1 MSVIKYKDPVSGT
14 WIPVGTAGSGSMTDE
29 QVRDVVAAFIKP
41 GTNVTVVHND
51 AADTL
56 TLTST
61 AGGGGITTEDAVDA
75 VAAALVAGN
84 NIDVSYN
91 DAANQIIIDV
101 EQLDTG
107 DIAGLA
113 AALGA
118 KADAGTVQPLDADLT
133 TIANMNPGPNDS
145 LMFIGSAWSNRT
157 PVQFKTSL
165 GLDQV
170 NNTSDANKPI
180 STAQQGALDS
190 KADLA
195 TTNAALAL
203 KQPIDPDLTAIAG
216 LTPAVGD
223 TMQFIGTAWANRT
236 PTQAKTTLALDQ
248 VNNTTDLNKP
258 ISTATQTALNLK
270 FDKAGGTITGST
282 AFSAGVTMAT
292 TLGVTGA
299 VTAASFTGI
308 GTGLTALNAS
318 ELQSGVLPIARFP
331 TTIPS
336 DTTGTAAAWTTARNL
351 SFTGD
356 VTGAGLVK
364 GNADVSIA
372 LTVAPNS
379 VALGPDTTGNFVAEI
394 RGTTNQIIS
403 DNVVAGEG
411 IIHTLSLPQS
421 IHAAATPTFAR
432 LTLTAPPGNPPL
444 VISSTAKV
452 VNLNADFLDGL
463 DSADLLAAGNLTGT
477 IASARLT
484 GPYTGITRVGTL
496 DQLTVVGP
504 SSFTGTTAFSQ
515 TPTVAGN
522 LVWHA
527 GNDGAGS
534 AVDAGLLEGHRSAYF
549 AVDAEVEALM
559 GDLLAV
565 GLYNAAAYAHN
576 TATMPHPTWDRGP
589 NVYWHNIY
597 WIVASSG
604 EVDFVDADYS
614 GRYDVNV
621 DSPIALA
628 NGDWIIAID
637 PQFGA
642 PGHEAGTNQP
652 LSQMVFQYIPFST
665 ETYVKAQI
673 LAHASDVLDPHSAA
687 NYLKQTVAAT
697 LYSPIIHVHEA
708 EISSYITAHEQK
720 VDPHPQYLTQTE
732 GDTLYLKPGVVLPYE
747 PIGAV
752 LAHEQKPD
760 PHPQYL
766 NAAEG
771 NAAYSPVGHPHSEY
785 ALQGH
790 THVATDEVLSTDGA
804 QSSRIYIGDDAP
816 VNPGIGDIWLQTF
829 DISLQP
835 PPAPALLT
843 ISATTPTSLTV
854 SWGPWD
860 TTVAQSGVQVD
871 RSPNGT
877 TGWVQIF
884 SDVIFPYA
892 TSYQDLSLAERT
904 TYWYRVR
911 AANLTGQG
919 TYGTITGTTGNAP
932 PNAPASLSVT
942 GVSPAGFTL
951 NWAAVTAPANDPMH
965 ATPYEVFKTGVSQG
979 FTAST
984 SWAFGGLT
992 ENTTISLG
1000 VRARDNL
1007 GVFSAVSAINGTTGN
1022 ADPPAPTGLFTGGK
1036 NHYQVHT
1043 GWSAVS
1049 GIADFN
1055 RYQVFVNGGFWAD
1068 VYTTNYLFSGLAPS
1082 TAYTFGVRSVDND
1095 GAVSAISSYVDST
1108 TVNPDTTPPPA
1119 ATVTAF
1125 RPFNNYGEM
1134 YVQWTQ
1140 YEATATTIA
1149 YRNINGNGWEEIYH
1163 GGLPAGNHSVYLGS
1177 FGAGTTIY
1185 TVVHQW
1191 DAAGNTRSGD
1201 VYGYTLVESPTNFG
1215 PHSSSSWRAPNGGQW
1230 NPAQTSKVYQGYA
1243 SDPSL
1248 NSWGFWFYGTDFQN
1262 WWNPNRTITGASIF
1276 INREGCGVNA
1286 QDMVT
1291 LYVHPMLEN
1300 PGNVAFWGTPTIAG
1314 GNDIGTVQYGEAKW
1328 MPVPVEWANSMMT
1341 GEWRGFAIA
1350 RSSGKPYMCL
1360 YPSSQG
1366 YSGVVQISH
1375 LG

>member
-170 NNTSDANKPI
+170 TNTSDANKPI

-203 KQPIDPDLTAIAG
+203 KQPIDPDLTAISG
-216 LTPAVGD
+216 L
-223 TMQFIGTAWANRT
+223 IGTAGANRT
-236 PTQAKTTLALDQ
+236 PAQAKATLALDQ
-248 VNNTTDLNKP
+248 VNNTSDANKP
-258 ISTATQTALNLK
+258 VSIAQQTALNLK
-270 FDKAGGTITGST
+270 YDKTGGAISG
-282 AFSAGVTMAT
+282 AVTMGS

-299 VTAASFTGI
+299 ATMSSTLGVTSRVTAAAFTGD
-308 GTGLTALNAS
+308 GAQLTNLNAT

-331 TTIPS
+331 TVIPS

-372 LTVAPNS
+372 MTVAPNS
-379 VALGPDTTGNFVAEI
+379 VALGADTTGNYVAHI
-394 RGTTNQIIS
+394 IGTANQVIS
-403 DNVVAGEG
+403 NTVVAGEG
-411 IIHTLSLPQS
+411 TTHTLSLPQN
-421 IHAAATPTFAR
+421 IDITATPVFSRVA
-432 LTLTAPPGNPPL
+432 LSVAAGLSPL
-444 VISSTAKV
+444 IVNSTVKV

-463 DSADLLAAGNLTGT
+463 DSADLLAAGNLTGVLP
-477 IASARLT
+477 SARLS

-496 DQLTVVGP
+496 DQLTVVGA

-515 TPTVAGN
+515 TPTVGSN
-522 LVWHA
+522 PMWHA
-527 GNDGAGS
+527 GNDGPGS
-534 AVDAGLLEGHRSAYF
+534 LLDAGLLEGHRSAYF

-565 GLYNAAAYAHN
+565 GLYNAAAYAHT
-576 TATMPHPTWDRGP
+576 TATMPHPNWDRGP

-604 EVDFVDADYS
+604 EVDFIDADYS

-621 DSPIALA
+621 DSPITLA
-628 NGDWIIAID
+628 NGDWVIAID

-652 LSQMVFQYIPFST
+652 LAQMVFQYIPFST

-673 LAHASDVLDPHSAA
+673 LAHASDTLDPHSAA

-697 LYSPIIHVHEA
+697 LYSPIIHIHEA
-708 EISSYITAHEQK
+708 EISSYITLHEQK

-732 GDTLYLKPGVVLPYE
+732 GDTLYLKPGVILPYE

-790 THVATDEVLSTDGA
+790 THVASDEVLSTDGA
-804 QSSRIYIGDDAP
+804 QSARLYIGDDAP
-816 VNPGIGDIWLQTF
+816 VNPGIGDLWVQTF

-835 PPAPALLT
+835 PPMPNNLT
-843 ISATTPTSLTV
+843 ISATTPTSLTI
-854 SWGPWD
+854 SWSPWD
-860 TTVAQSGVQVD
+860 TTVSQSGVQLD
-871 RSPNGT
+871 RSPNGS

-892 TSYQDLSLAERT
+892 TSYQDISLAERT
-904 TYWYRVR
+904 TYFYRVR

-919 TYGTITGTTGNAP
+919 TYGTISGTTSNAP
-932 PNAPASLSVT
+932 PNPPAGLSVT
-942 GVSPAGFTL
+942 NVTPTSFRL

-965 ATPYEVFKTGVSQG
+965 ATPYEVFRTGTSLG
-979 FTAST
+979 FTASLFWDFT
-984 SWAFGGLT
+984 GMT
-992 ENTTISLG
+992 ENSGFALG
-1000 VRARDNL
+1000 VRSRDNL
-1007 GVFSAVSAINGTTGN
+1007 GALSAVSTTTGTTGN
-1022 ADPPAPTGLFTGGK
+1022 ANPPAPTGLFTGGK
-1036 NHYQVHT
+1036 NHYQIHT

-1049 GIADFN
+1049 GISDFN

-1068 VYTTNYLFSGLAPS
+1068 VYTTNYLFSGLSPS
-1082 TAYTFGVRSVDND
+1082 TAYTLGVRSVDNA
-1095 GAVSAISSYVDST
+1095 GAVSAITSYVDST
-1108 TVNPDTTPPPA
+1108 TVNPDTTPPPPA
-1119 ATVTAF
+1119 NVYAF

-1140 YEATATTIA
+1140 YENTQTTNA
-1149 YRNINGNGWEEIYH
+1149 YRNINGNGWEVIYS
-1163 GGLPAGNHSVYLGS
+1163 GGLPAGNHSVYLGT

-1191 DAAGNTRSGD
+1191 DAAGNMRSGD
-1201 VYGYTLVESPTNFG
+1201 VFGYTLVESPTNFG

-1230 NPAQTSKVYQGYA
+1230 NPAQTNKVYQGYA
-1243 SDPSL
+1243 SDPNL

-1262 WWNPNRTITGASIF
+1262 WWNANRTITAAEIF
-1276 INREGCGVNA
+1276 INREGCGFNQ
-1286 QDMVT
+1286 QDVVT

-1314 GNDIGTVQYGEAKW
+1314 GNDIGTVQHGEAKW
-1328 MPVPVEWANSMMT
+1328 MSVPVEWANSMMT

-1360 YPSSQG
+1360 YPSTLG
-1366 YSGVVQISH
+1366 YSGVVSIHH